1 MSGTQK
7 ESAGGRHRGRFSVQR
22 KSSAVLRLLKG
33 EDLEVL
39 SRELGVTAS
48 KLSQWREQF
57 LAGGQANLKIQP
69 SHRESGG
76 NDRHNEVIRLK
87 AKVGEL
93 TMDNELLNTKIDQ
106 LETRRPLGVRR
117 LSR

>member
-1 MSGTQK
+1 MSRNPEG
-7 ESAGGRHRGRFSVQR
+7 SNVLHHGGRFSIQR

-33 EDLEVL
+33 EDLEAL
-39 SRELGVTAS
+39 SREYRVTAS
-48 KLSQWREQF
+48 KLSKWRDQF
-57 LAGGQANLKIQP
+57 LAGGQANLKVHLRKGADDV
-69 SHRESGG
+69 SR
-76 NDRHNEVIRLK
+76 DEVIRLK

>member
-1 MSGTQK
+1 MSRDPQGSSVSRQ
-7 ESAGGRHRGRFSVQR
+7 GGRFSVQR
-22 KSSAVLRLLKG
+22 KTNAILRLLKG

-39 SRELGVTAS
+39 SRELRVTAS
-48 KLSQWREQF
+48 KLSQWRDQF
-57 LAGGQANLKIQP
+57 LAGGQANLKIRP
-69 SHRESGG
+69 SHRDDGADG
-76 NDRHNEVIRLK
+76 RHDEVVRLK

-117 LSR
+117 LSP